1 MAVLKHLTTR
11 GRGLL
16 WLTQFKGTVRSG
28 EERKE
33 LEAAGYTDLQ
43 ARKLRVINTPYT
55 IYTV

>member
-1 MAVLKHLTTR
+1 MAGLKNLTTR

-16 WLTQFKGTVRSG
+16 WLTQFKGTVSSG

-33 LEAAGYTDLQ
+33 LEAAGYTVPA
-43 ARKLRVINTPYT
+43 ARKLRTPYT